1 MTRYERMMLIF
12 RRFLKSTNLYSR
24 ELMLKNCTDA
34 SSRYLPT
41 QLGCNFNDNC
51 TQKDYE
57 WLDLF
62 MPYAME
68 DLEDFLRKHYRI
80 SLTNEEKNE
89 LQTQIK
95 QYRIGAT
102 LLEIAK
108 NKGILTNRW
117 NLDRDLERF
126 LKNTNL

>member
-1 MTRYERMMLIF
+1 MTRHERMMMIF

-24 ELMLKNCTDA
+24 ELMLLNQNNGYN
-34 SSRYLPT
+34 YLPT
-41 QLGCNFNDNC
+41 QLKCSLNGNC

-80 SLTNEEKNE
+80 SLTNEGKNE

-117 NLDRDLERF
+117 SLDRDLERF

>member
-1 MTRYERMMLIF
+1 
-12 RRFLKSTNLYSR
+12 
-24 ELMLKNCTDA
+24 MLKNCTDT

-41 QLGCNFNDNC
+41 QLSCNFNDNC

-80 SLTNEEKNE
+80 LLTNEGKNE

-117 NLDRDLERF
+117 SLDRDLERF
-126 LKNTNL
+126 LKNANL

>member
-1 MTRYERMMLIF
+1 
-12 RRFLKSTNLYSR
+12 
-24 ELMLKNCTDA
+24 MLKNCTDT

-41 QLGCNFNDNC
+41 QLSCNFNDNC

-62 MPYAME
+62 MSYAME

-80 SLTNEEKNE
+80 SLTN
-89 LQTQIK
+89 
-95 QYRIGAT
+95 
-102 LLEIAK
+102 
-108 NKGILTNRW
+108 RW